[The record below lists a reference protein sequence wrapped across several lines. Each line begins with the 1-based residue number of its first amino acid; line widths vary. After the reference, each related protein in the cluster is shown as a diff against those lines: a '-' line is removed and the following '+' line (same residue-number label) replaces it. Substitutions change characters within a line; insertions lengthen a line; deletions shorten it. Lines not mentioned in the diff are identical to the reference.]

1 VSEKVIWRLVISQNF
16 VLFWTPVNAFAKFT
30 AAEFKVAQAKVAE
43 LIDKKILVGHD
54 IRNDLK
60 VLFLGHPFPKIRD
73 TAK

>member
-1 VSEKVIWRLVISQNF
+1 MGIFLT
-16 VLFWTPVNAFAKFT
+16 LFHSFKYFT
-30 AAEFKVAQAKVAE
+30 ALEFKVAQAKVAE

-60 VLFLGHPFPKIRD
+60 VLFLGHPFTKIRD